1 MDNVIIA
8 DKKGKELRT
17 AIFSSYD
24 IEIGDEENSFEILIK
39 RQEYERVVAYDR
51 VYIPNTEY
59 GGLCRRWETDTK
71 QGTISIGGITWRGML
86 QHKIIFPPSGQDYAT
101 SSGELNAII
110 RARISEAFPIDPN
123 NTASV
128 VVIKGSTE
136 STGKTVTWRFDRYC
150 TVLDG
155 LEKMLRSVNYKLDIR
170 YDQEERAAVVSAV
183 PIVDYSQSV
192 DFSSDM
198 RVNYKVREIQ
208 DSVNHLVC
216 LGEGELRDRT
226 VINLWVSSN
235 GKVYEDEF
243 DVTHGYENEV
253 AEVYD
258 YAGAVRADLITAGI
272 ERLKEVNQQSTY
284 EISIEGGMDIPIGD
298 IVGGRDY
305 LSGLY
310 LNAPVAG
317 KIVRWQKGFRRIEY
331 RISNNVYLAEVED
344 VDPEG

>member
-8 DKKGKELRT
+8 ERNGKEIRT
-17 AIFSSYD
+17 PIFSSYD
-24 IEIGDEENSFEILIK
+24 IEIGDEDNSFEITIK
-39 RQEYERVVAYDR
+39 RQEYEKVRAYQR

-71 QGTISIGGITWRGML
+71 MGTISIGGITWRGML
-86 QHKIIFPPSGQDYAT
+86 KHKIIFPPDGQDYAT

-110 RARISEAFPIDPN
+110 RARISEAFPVIPGTIYD
-123 NTASV
+123 TF
-128 VVIKGSTE
+128 IKGSTA
-136 STGKTVTWRFDRYC
+136 STGVNVTWRFDRYC

-155 LEKMLRSVNYKLDIR
+155 LEKMLRSVNYKLDIQ
-170 YDQEERAAVVSAV
+170 YDQVERAAVVSAV
-183 PIVDYSQSV
+183 PIVNYAQSV

-198 RVNYKVREIQ
+198 RVNYRVRQIQ

-216 LGEGELRDRT
+216 LGDGELRNRT

-243 DVTHGYENEV
+243 DVQHGYENEI

-258 YAGAVRADLITAGI
+258 YAGASREDLITSGM

-284 EISIEGGMDIPIGD
+284 EISIDGEMDIAIGD

-310 LNAPVAG
+310 LTAPVAG
-317 KIVRWQKGFRRIEY
+317 KIVRWQNGFRRTEY
-331 RISNNVYLAEVED
+331 RIAQTIYLAEVED